1 MAKIDRMSKL
11 ELEAYCQSLGIY
23 TAGKNKSMLV
33 QELINFEKN
42 EILSAIANGKAQELL
57 VRKIEYIANE
67 YSANLTLKIESRKQ
81 EMMLDDNSH
90 YLVYRVL
97 GISNIEGRLIDEYQ
111 NTGRFLYKYAGSFLE
126 DVASLCLKFSDISG
140 GKAFVPNN
148 QGKRPKNFE
157 IDFLNVTRNHAIE
170 IKWRDATTDGDHI
183 TKEHTRVKAIQ
194 THGYIPIRVMFY
206 YPQREQAKK
215 IQETLKTIY
224 SAVGGQYYAGDAAWS
239 FIKDYTGYD
248 LKGILEYIADRK
260 IPNNE

>member
-1 MAKIDRMSKL
+1 MAKIEQMLKH

-23 TAGKNKSMLV
+23 TAGKNKSVLI
-33 QELINFEKN
+33 QELIDWENN
-42 EILSAIANGKAQELL
+42 EILNAIANGQGQELL
-57 VRKIEYIANE
+57 LRKIETIANE
-67 YSANLTLKIESRKQ
+67 YSFNLMSKIENRKQ
-81 EMMLDDNSH
+81 EMLVDDNSH
-90 YLVYRVL
+90 YLIYRVL
-97 GISNIEGRLIDEYQ
+97 GINHAEGQLIDEYQ
-111 NTGRFLYKYAGSFLE
+111 NTGRFLYNYAGSFLE
-126 DVASLCLKFSDISG
+126 NVASLCLKFSDISG

-157 IDFLNVTRNHAIE
+157 IDFLNVTRNDAIE

-183 TKEHTRVKAIQ
+183 TKEHTRVKAIRS
-194 THGYIPIRVMFY
+194 HGYIPIRVMFY

-224 SAVGGQYYAGDAAWS
+224 SAVGGQYYAGDAAWG

-260 IPNNE
+260 MPNNE